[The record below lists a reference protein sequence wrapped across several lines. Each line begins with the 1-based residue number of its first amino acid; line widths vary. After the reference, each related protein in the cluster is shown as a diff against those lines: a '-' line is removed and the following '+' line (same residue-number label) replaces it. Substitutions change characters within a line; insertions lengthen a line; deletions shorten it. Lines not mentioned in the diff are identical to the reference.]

1 MRIGIDFRMAGI
13 KHGGIGRYVLELIS
27 HFLKIDRDN
36 EFYIFYNDDSLPEGF
51 NPEYLASHSTGSGQ
65 ARIKMIKTNI
75 RHYTLAE
82 QIRFPLILNK
92 YSLDLVHFPNFNVP
106 IFYKK
111 PFVATI
117 HDLIHHRLGGVKKT
131 NFLHYWAYK
140 KVIELAVEKA
150 AKIITVSKASKDDIV
165 SEFGIPEEK

>member
-27 HFLKIDRDN
+27 HLLKIDRDN

-117 HDLIHHRLGGVKKT
+117 HDLIHHRLGGVKKG
-131 NFLHYWAYK
+131 NLLSFAAYK
-140 KVIELAVEKA
+140 QVIKIA
-150 AKIITVSKASKDDIV
+150 AQQARQITTVSKASKMDIV
-165 SEFGIPEEK
+165 LSFI